1 MRLSRNGVSLIE
13 NAGTSGD
20 FKLYFGKGNLILSL
34 SHGCCN
40 VAMTRID
47 LGSERNG
54 LLMTPVWTNLD
65 KTSRGCFFLPHPDL
79 FIIIEQMKT
88 GHHLS
93 DFELIAMLVLLRLG
107 EDAYGVPIA
116 REIEEQTKR
125 EVKLGSV
132 YAALERLEEK
142 GFVASELGQPTQERG
157 GRAKRYFRITQQGM
171 REVRETRRTLIRLWQ
186 GIPELNGGHL

>member
-1 MRLSRNGVSLIE
+1 
-13 NAGTSGD
+13 
-20 FKLYFGKGNLILSL
+20 
-34 SHGCCN
+34 
-40 VAMTRID
+40 
-47 LGSERNG
+47 
-54 LLMTPVWTNLD
+54 
-65 KTSRGCFFLPHPDL
+65 
-79 FIIIEQMKT
+79 MKT

-157 GRAKRYFRITQQGM
+157 GRAKRYFHITQQGM
-171 REVRETRRTLIRLWQ
+171 REERETRRTLIRLWQ
-186 GIPELNGGHL
+186 GIPELKRGPL

>member
-1 MRLSRNGVSLIE
+1 
-13 NAGTSGD
+13 
-20 FKLYFGKGNLILSL
+20 
-34 SHGCCN
+34 
-40 VAMTRID
+40 MTRID

-54 LLMTPVWTNLD
+54 LLATPISTRPVV
-65 KTSRGCFFLPHPDL
+65 GAFFLPHPDL

-88 GHHLS
+88 GYHLS

-116 REIEEQTKR
+116 REMEEQTKR

-157 GRAKRYFRITQQGM
+157 GRAKRYFHITQQGM

-186 GIPELNGGHL
+186 GIPELKRGHL